1 MTLLYN
7 LIENNKLSFALAV
20 LLAGALIGWLALTGP
35 GSGAMAQAVPDSS
48 KAADLA
54 TQTAPAPTVESA
66 GVEWHGAKA
75 WHEAG
80 YKGRGIKVGIIDAG
94 FDGIG
99 PLMGS
104 ELPQNTP
111 ASGPGGASGKQPSTP
126 ADIRVHINCYE
137 GNTRTND
144 IREIDHC
151 YSYET
156 GSGTAKR
163 TVKLDHGNEVAQT
176 LVDVAPEATLY
187 IANPPVKYPDLF
199 TETVEWMVNQGVD
212 IIVHSKGNDMFAPG
226 NGNARMGD
234 THSVLNAINTAV
246 TGGILWVNSGGNNA
260 GKFWHGEYEDS
271 VGNNSYH
278 EFEGGHEGN
287 RITLKSGQTAAVSMR
302 WDDKWGYKG
311 TPPQPAPEGASCDL
325 QLEIKEYDEEGYLV
339 TVSDGENLQ
348 QNGYYGNIP
357 IEKISYTA
365 PAAGNYYIYIK
376 KNSTSSCSPDW
387 MQLRYPAAME
397 FKSSGYEIIV
407 PAESNNSG
415 MMAAGAATER
425 NSTVT
430 TIEPYSSRGPA
441 VDGRSPKPEIVGFTC
456 GQTTISRQFCGTSAA
471 APHVAGLAALVMN
484 RYTTTYRNNP
494 VALANYLK
502 TNAAPRGAVGA
513 DNTWG
518 YGFAVLPGARLEP
531 NPATIVAG
539 SSPTEFTVKTTI
551 PSPGVRVSV
560 TTPHLSVGSCPPGN
574 TNYVTRV
581 NGGKVSLRGCTAG
594 TATVRLYKSGGNT
607 LLQTYTVKVQSQTP
621 AATPVASLSALT
633 LSEGTLAP
641 AFASGKTDY
650 TAQVANNISS
660 ITVTPTTTTTGAT
673 IRVGTSTVSSGSGRA
688 VNLSV
693 GTNAISIVVSA
704 TGYTT
709 RTYTITVTRA
719 AATPVA
725 SLSGLTISSGTLA
738 PAFASGKTSY
748 TVQVPNNISR
758 ITVTPT
764 TTTPGATIEIDDR
777 VVSSGSGRA
786 VNLIVGDTIIRLEVA
801 ATGYTTRNYTI
812 TVTRARPTPVASL
825 SALTLSEGTLAP
837 VFASGKTD
845 YAAQVA
851 NNISSVTIT
860 PTTTTPGATIRVG
873 TSTVSSGSASGAV
886 SLSVGSNAIR
896 IAVSATGYTTRTYTI
911 TVTRA
916 AAALRPPTNLR
927 LSTVSGHTDRLELTY
942 TRSPE
947 TIHRYEFELHY
958 LNKLTGKDVR
968 YQRKLD
974 SQSPETFRSVG
985 RGYWYKVRG
994 RNCRN
999 TSQAD
1004 TCGVWSDWSTEVELS
1019 DPGIAISGLTGS
1031 YIAGDTDHFSVT
1043 LSDLTLHQ
1051 PYTVTLTSSQGSVI
1065 GFNYLCNQ
1073 LPTAGFNAPDN
1084 SHTVRF
1090 TLHACQIP
1098 GTTVTAQS
1106 GTVTAKLWK
1115 GSASASGSELETA
1128 TANATVTKATG
1139 SISPLPTTAFKV
1151 GHDQTFTL
1159 NTNVPSVYITATL
1172 SGDAGRLTLP
1182 TAQGCHQAISGRLA
1196 ANGNTITI
1204 RGCVAGAAR
1213 LTLHR
1218 TGSIIKLAEYT
1229 VTVNASTT
1237 KLSPDPSAAAFTV
1250 GHDRTFTVTTDIA
1263 DDPGLWIGATYTGD
1277 SGRLTMPSS
1286 TQGCHQDRS
1295 GLLAVN
1301 GNTITLRGCI
1311 AGTATLKVYRR
1322 NSSVHFATYT
1332 VTVNASTTNLS
1343 PDPSAAAFTVGHDR
1357 TFTVT
1362 TDIADD
1368 PGLWI
1373 GATYTGDS
1381 GRLTMPS
1388 STQGCHQDRSG
1399 LLAVNGNTITLRGC
1413 IAGTATLKVYRRNS
1427 SVHFATYTVTVNAS
1441 TTKLSPTPAT
1451 FTAGHDQTFTV
1462 TTDIADNP
1470 GLWIGATYSG
1480 DSGRLTMPSSAQGCH
1495 QASSGLLAVNGNTIT
1510 LRGCIAGTATVKVY
1524 RRNSSVHFA
1533 TYTVTVNASTTK
1545 LSPTPATFTVG
1556 TNQTFAVTTDIPN
1569 TPGLWIGFN
1578 YPGDTGRLLPAN
1590 ESCSQNS
1597 SGIAAV
1603 SAIQG
1608 GSIALKP
1615 CTAGTVTIKVNRS
1628 YSSVTLVTYTVT
1640 INSS

>member
-7 LIENNKLSFALAV
+7 IIENNKLSFALAV

-35 GSGAMAQAVPDSS
+35 GSGAMARAVPDSS
-48 KAADLA
+48 KAADFA

-80 YKGRGIKVGIIDAG
+80 FKGRGIKVGIIDAG

-111 ASGPGGASGKQPSTP
+111 ASGPGGASGEQPSMP

-156 GSGTAKR
+156 GSGTASR
-163 TVKLDHGNEVAQT
+163 TVRSDHGNEVAQT
-176 LVDVAPEATLY
+176 LIDVAPEATLY
-187 IANPPVKYPDLF
+187 IANPPAKYPNLF

-212 IIVHSKGNDMFAPG
+212 IIVHSKGSDMFAPG

-246 TGGILWVNSGGNNA
+246 TGGILWVNSGGNKA
-260 GKFWHGEYEDS
+260 GEFWYGEYEDS

-278 EFEGGHEGN
+278 EFAGGHEGN
-287 RITLKSGQTAAVSMR
+287 RITLTSGQTAAVSMR

-325 QLEIKEYDEEGYLV
+325 QLEIMEYDEEGYLV
-339 TVSDGENLQ
+339 TVSDGENSQ
-348 QNGYYGNIP
+348 QNGYYGNLP

-365 PAAGNYYIYIK
+365 PAAGSYYIYIK

-387 MQLRYPAAME
+387 MQLRSPVAME

-430 TIEPYSSRGPA
+430 TIESYSSRGPA

-456 GQTTISRQFCGTSAA
+456 GETTISTQFCGTSAA
-471 APHVAGLAALVMN
+471 APHVAGLAALVMS

-581 NGGKVSLRGCTAG
+581 NDGKVSLRGCTAG

-621 AATPVASLSALT
+621 AATPVASLSGLT
-633 LSEGTLAP
+633 LSAGTLSP
-641 AFASGKTDY
+641 AFASGTTPY
-650 TAQVANNISS
+650 TARVPNNVSR
-660 ITVTPTTTTTGAT
+660 ITVTPTTTTPGAT

-825 SALTLSEGTLAP
+825 SVLTISSGTLAP

-896 IAVSATGYTTRTYTI
+896 IAVSATGYTTRNYTL

-916 AAALRPPTNLR
+916 AAPLRPPTNLS
-927 LSTVSGHTDRLELTY
+927 LSAVSGHTDRLELTY

-947 TIHRYEFELHY
+947 TIHRYQFELHY
-958 LNKLTGKDVR
+958 LNKLTGKYVN
-968 YQRKLD
+968 YQSRTD

-985 RGYWYKVRG
+985 RGYWYKARG

-1004 TCGVWSDWSTEVELS
+1004 TCGVWSDWSSQVEFS
-1019 DPGIAISGLTGS
+1019 NPSIAISGLTGS
-1031 YIAGDTDHFSVT
+1031 YIAGDIDPFSVT
-1043 LSDLTLHQ
+1043 LSDLTLDQ
-1051 PYTVTLTSSQGSVI
+1051 PYTVTFTSSQSSVI

-1073 LPTAGFNAPDN
+1073 LPTAGFNAPAN

-1090 TLHACQIP
+1090 TLHACQIT
-1098 GTTVTAQS
+1098 GNTATAQS

-1115 GSASASGSELETA
+1115 GVARGNPLDSA

-1139 SISPLPTTAFKV
+1139 SLSPVPSAITV
-1151 GHDQTFTL
+1151 GQDQTFTVT
-1159 NTNVPSVYITATL
+1159 TNVPNNPGIWVAATV
-1172 SGDAGRLTLP
+1172 SGDAGRTTLP
-1182 TAQGCHQAISGRLA
+1182 PDWGCLSPRSGRA
-1196 ANGNTITI
+1196 AVNGNTVTL
-1204 RGCVAGAAR
+1204 RGCRAGTAT
-1213 LTLHR
+1213 LTLYR
-1218 TGSIIKLAEYT
+1218 SNSSVLLKSYT
-1229 VTVNASTT
+1229 VTVNASATS
-1237 KLSPDPSAAAFTV
+1237 LSPTPAAITV
-1250 GHDRTFTVTTDIA
+1250 GQDQTFTLTTDAPNNPGVWITATIA
-1263 DDPGLWIGATYTGD
+1263 GDAGRTTLPPNWGCLSPSSGRAAVSGNTVTLRGCRAGTATITIYRSNSSVLLKSYTVTVAASNTSLSPTPAAITVGQDQTFTLTTDAPNNPGVWITATITGDPGRTTLPPTRGCLSPS
-1277 SGRLTMPSS
+1277 SGRA
-1286 TQGCHQDRS
+1286 
-1295 GLLAVN
+1295 AVN
-1301 GNTITLRGCI
+1301 GNTVTLRGCR
-1311 AGTATLKVYRR
+1311 AGTATITIYRS
-1322 NSSVHFATYT
+1322 NSSVLLKSYT
-1332 VTVNASTTNLS
+1332 VTVAAS
-1343 PDPSAAAFTVGHDR
+1343 
-1357 TFTVT
+1357 
-1362 TDIADD
+1362 
-1368 PGLWI
+1368 
-1373 GATYTGDS
+1373 ATS
-1381 GRLTMPS
+1381 
-1388 STQGCHQDRSG
+1388 
-1399 LLAVNGNTITLRGC
+1399 
-1413 IAGTATLKVYRRNS
+1413 
-1427 SVHFATYTVTVNAS
+1427 
-1441 TTKLSPTPAT
+1441 LSPTPAT
-1451 FTAGHDQTFTV
+1451 FT
-1462 TTDIADNP
+1462 I
-1470 GLWIGATYSG
+1470 
-1480 DSGRLTMPSSAQGCH
+1480 
-1495 QASSGLLAVNGNTIT
+1495 
-1510 LRGCIAGTATVKVY
+1510 
-1524 RRNSSVHFA
+1524 
-1533 TYTVTVNASTTK
+1533 
-1545 LSPTPATFTVG
+1545 G
-1556 TNQTFAVTTDIPN
+1556 TNQTFTLTTDIAN
-1569 TPGLWIGFN
+1569 TPGVWVGLN
-1578 YPGDTGRLLPAN
+1578 YNSADTGRLVLPN
-1590 ESCSQNS
+1590 QSCAIS
-1597 SGIAAV
+1597 SAGTAAV
-1603 SAIQG
+1603 NG